1 LIAEAA
7 VRAEARRGRSSRC
20 TTLRSSPPLTVRESG
35 GVVHLVG
42 SAAGPV
48 GGDDLSL
55 SIGVGEGASLTVR
68 NVAASMVFPG
78 PRGERSTMRVDA
90 EVAGGGVLHWL
101 PQPMV
106 LVRGCDH
113 RAAVSMSLTSTSTVV
128 WREEIVLGRRG
139 EDTGSLLTRF
149 RVDLDGHALLRSD
162 MTLGPAWPGS
172 AGPAG
177 TNGAVCVGV
186 LFVFG
191 QALGCLPT
199 PPEGTRAAVAELSP
213 GATLVTIASDN
224 TLALATLLD
233 ALVTPLC

>member
-1 LIAEAA
+1 
-7 VRAEARRGRSSRC
+7 
-20 TTLRSSPPLTVRESG
+20 LTVRESG

-55 SIGVGEGASLTVR
+55 SIGVGEGAALTVR

-78 PRGERSTMRVDA
+78 PGGERSTMRVDA
-90 EVAGGGVLHWL
+90 EVAGGGSLQWL
-101 PQPMV
+101 PQPTV

-113 RAAVSMSLTSTSTVV
+113 VVTATLKLASTSTVV
-128 WREEIVLGRRG
+128 WREEIVLGRRH
-139 EDTGSLLTRF
+139 EDTGSLLARF
-149 RVDLDGHALLRSD
+149 RVDLDGQALLRSD

-177 TNGAVCVGV
+177 TSGATCVGL
-186 LFVFG
+186 LFVSG
-191 QALGCLPT
+191 QTLGCLPT
-199 PPEGTRAAVAELSP
+199 PPAGTRAAIAELSP
-213 GATLVTIASDN
+213 SATLVTIASDN

-233 ALVTPLC
+233 ALVTPRL